1 MNVDNYQKP
10 AWATFCKVLGVIS
23 LLGFSIMAL
32 VLMED
37 HKDKEAFALFGIG
50 IGSFINM
57 FFIAWC
63 VETFADIRH
72 YARDTAIT
80 SRLLLRGRDSN
91 NKAQAEAE
99 DTKPNAPQAQ

>member
-1 MNVDNYQKP
+1 M
-10 AWATFCKVLGVIS
+10 LGVICF
-23 LLGFSIMAL
+23 LGFSILAI
-32 VLMED
+32 VLIED
-37 HKDKEAFALFGIG
+37 HGEEALAFFVLGS
-50 IGSFINM
+50 GSFVHF

-91 NKAQAEAE
+91 NKDQAEAE
-99 DTKPNAPQAQ
+99 DTKPNASQEQ